1 MSNTGTLWKDFLGL
15 EKGHGFKF
23 CLSVCCH
30 VWIFW
35 TLIGYSAIQNILMS
49 KGSDLDWSWGMQ
61 LLNLTGLHTFFDTQ
75 VTVETFIFSIINVL
89 TIINCV
95 LVQLVV
101 HLEDDNDNAP
111 VFELSTYTNVT
122 SEGTPINSLLF
133 SGK

>member
-1 MSNTGTLWKDFLGL
+1 
-15 EKGHGFKF
+15 
-23 CLSVCCH
+23 
-30 VWIFW
+30 
-35 TLIGYSAIQNILMS
+35 MS

-61 LLNLTGLHTFFDTQ
+61 LINLTGLHTFFDTQ